1 MDELESPND
10 DVLEQLSL
18 YNHTRNN
25 IQNDNLPEDHGHL
38 GDIYQLEPKQK
49 PDATILNHI
58 ETSESKKGT
67 ISTYFACKRND

>member
-1 MDELESPND
+1 MVELESPND

-18 YNHTRNN
+18 YHHTRNN

-49 PDATILNHI
+49 PDATILNPI
-58 ETSESKKGT
+58 ETSESKK
-67 ISTYFACKRND
+67 RNNFNIFCLQKK